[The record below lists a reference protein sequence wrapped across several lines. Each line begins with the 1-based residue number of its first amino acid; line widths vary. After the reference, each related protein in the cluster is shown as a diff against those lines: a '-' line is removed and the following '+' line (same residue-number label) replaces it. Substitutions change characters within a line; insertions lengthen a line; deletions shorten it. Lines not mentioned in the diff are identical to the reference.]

1 MLNQAPLRT
10 LNPAIRKV
18 VGLIQ
23 RREAVIRYKALL
35 AYGRRARPVHWMS
48 GGGAILL
55 ILVLAIITGGGA
67 AQSLAERL
75 AAGAI
80 SISLPLPQSETT
92 DAAVQPPEQVDTVT
106 VQGGD
111 TLASIFAREG
121 FSAADLA
128 AIMAVGDATQPLRRI
143 YPGDELQFV
152 RSPDGTLAKL
162 KLVLPDNA
170 LLTVSRGAAGFV
182 AHRKPLPV
190 LENATWAHGVIE
202 SSLFGAATE
211 AGLSDNMTMQLIHL
225 FGWDI
230 DFANEV
236 RPGDSFT
243 VLYQHT
249 YSARDGSG
257 DGAILAAEFHANGRV
272 YTAIRYTDADGH
284 TGYYTADGH
293 NVRKAFLRSPVKY
306 TRVSSR
312 FSMHRMNPVLHYVR
326 PHEGVDLAAPEGTPI
341 HVTADGTIIFRG
353 RKGGYGN
360 AVVVKHFGRYS
371 TLYGHMSRFARGE
384 HVGSH
389 VHQGQVIG
397 YVGHTGIA
405 TGPHVHYEF
414 RINGRHVAPLK
425 VKLPAADPIAKKYRQ
440 AYEAYATSLLAQ
452 LKFADG
458 SHVALAAAGD

>member
-1 MLNQAPLRT
+1 MQNQAPLSAI
-10 LNPAIRKV
+10 NPAIRKV
-18 VGLIQ
+18 AGLIR

-35 AYGRRARPVHWMS
+35 AFAQRARPVHWMS
-48 GGGAILL
+48 GGGAVIL

-75 AAGAI
+75 AAGAV
-80 SISLPLPQSETT
+80 SMPLPLPESETA
-92 DAAVQPPEQVDTVT
+92 DAAAQPPEQVDIVT
-106 VQGGD
+106 VKGGD
-111 TLASIFAREG
+111 TLASIFARDG
-121 FSAADLA
+121 FSAADVA
-128 AIMAVGDATQPLRRI
+128 AIMAIGDATQPLRRI
-143 YPGDELQFV
+143 FPGDQLQFV
-152 RSPDGTLAKL
+152 RGPDGTLAQL
-162 KLVLPDNA
+162 KLVLPENA
-170 LLTVSRGAAGFV
+170 LLTVSRDAAGFV
-182 AHRKPLPV
+182 AHSKPLPV
-190 LENATWAHGVIE
+190 LENVTWAHGVIE

-230 DFANEV
+230 DFGNEV

-257 DGAILAAEFHANGRV
+257 DGAILAAEFHANGHV
-272 YTAIRYTDADGH
+272 YTAIRYTDDDGH

-440 AYEAYATSLLAQ
+440 AYKAYAASLLAQ

>member
-1 MLNQAPLRT
+1 MA
-10 LNPAIRKV
+10 
-18 VGLIQ
+18 VGLAA
-23 RREAVIRYKALL
+23 R
-35 AYGRRARPVHWMS
+35 RRARPVHWMTAS
-48 GGGAILL
+48 AVATALL
-55 ILVLAIITGGGA
+55 LLLFATGGTGTA
-67 AQSLAERL
+67 LSLNQRL
-75 AAGAI
+75 AAGAL
-80 SISLPLPQSETT
+80 SIPLPLPNSAT
-92 DAAVQPPEQVDTVT
+92 AAPEPPPVPQPVDTVT
-106 VQGGD
+106 VKPGD
-111 TLASIFAREG
+111 TLAGIFAREG
-121 FSAADLA
+121 FAAGDLA
-128 AIMAVGDATQPLRRI
+128 GIMALGEATDALRRI
-143 YPGDELQFV
+143 YPGDRLHFT
-152 RSPDGTLAKL
+152 RTADGTFANLSM
-162 KLVLPDNA
+162 VLPDNT
-170 LLTVSRGAAGFV
+170 LLSVSRDGDGYHAASTT
-182 AHRKPLPV
+182 LPV
-190 LENATWAHGVIE
+190 LTRVTWAHGIIE
-202 SSLFGAATE
+202 SSLFMAATQ

-225 FGWDI
+225 FAWDI
-230 DFANEV
+230 DFLHDI

-243 VLYQHT
+243 VFYQNT

-257 DGAILAAEFHANGRV
+257 DGAIIAAEFHANDRV

-341 HVTADGTIIFRG
+341 HVTGDGRIIFRG

-360 AVVVKHFGRYS
+360 AVVVKHAGRYS

-397 YVGHTGIA
+397 YVGHTGVA

-425 VKLPAADPIAKKYRQ
+425 VKLPPAEPIAKKYRQ
-440 AYEAYATSLLAQ
+440 AYETYATSLLDQ
-452 LKFADG
+452 LKFAEQSG
-458 SHVALAAAGD
+458 VKVASAN